1 MNPGDN
7 NEKLSQLQEENMR
20 LRRALEEVSI
30 LNEIAIAISSTLSL
44 DRILDLVV
52 QKCLKHMKVE
62 QGAVLLLDEKKE
74 DKPFQTMIRGWD
86 TSSHNLPYRLDAQLT
101 GWMLKNRQPL
111 ITNDFAGDKRFHT
124 KAGET
129 MPIQS
134 LLCVPLLLKGHMIGL
149 VTLFNKKAAEGFS
162 SEDQRLLSIIAAQ
175 SAQIIEN
182 ARLLREEQELIK
194 MQEELRLAFEIQT
207 NLLPEKPPQ
216 VKGYDIYGKSIPA
229 KEVGGDYFDFIEVN
243 NKQLIFCL
251 GDVSG
256 KGMPAALLMAN
267 LQATIRGQTLLDPS
281 TTRCLDHAN
290 KLLFH
295 NTSPEKFATLFY
307 GCLDFDNHQ
316 LSYSNAGHNYPYLF
330 SDHQDPIQ
338 LKEGGVILGC
348 MESSAFEEDKVPF
361 GAGDV
366 LLIYSDGITEA
377 VNNQDQEFGEDRLS
391 EVVKKNQQRSAKEL
405 IDTIINSVEQHTG
418 DFPQSDDMTLLV
430 IKRVT

>member
-1 MNPGDN
+1 MNTGDN
-7 NEKLSQLQEENMR
+7 HKKLSQLQEENQH
-20 LRRALEEVSI
+20 LRRALEEVTV

-52 QKCLKHMKVE
+52 QKCLKHIKVE
-62 QGAVLLLDEKKE
+62 QGAVLLLDEKKA

-86 TSSHNLPYRLDAQLT
+86 TSTHNLPFRLDAQLT

-111 ITNDFAGDKRFHT
+111 ISNDFPGDKRFHT
-124 KAGET
+124 KANDAL
-129 MPIQS
+129 PIRS

-149 VTLFNKKAAEGFS
+149 LTLFNKKAAGGFS
-162 SEDQRLLSIIAAQ
+162 NEDQRLLSIIAAQ

-182 ARLLREEQELIK
+182 ARLLKEEQELIK
-194 MQEELRLAFEIQT
+194 MQEELRLAYEIQT
-207 NLLPEKPPQ
+207 NLLPEKPPK

-229 KEVGGDYFDFIEVN
+229 KEVGGDYFDFIQI
-243 NKQLIFCL
+243 NKNSLIFCL

-267 LQATIRGQTLLDPS
+267 LQATIRGQILLDPS
-281 TTRCLDHAN
+281 TTRCLEYAN
-290 KLLFH
+290 KLLYH

-307 GCLDFDNHQ
+307 GNLDFENHQ
-316 LSYSNAGHNYPYLF
+316 LFYTNAGHNFPYLF
-330 SDHQDPIQ
+330 SLDQGLIQ

-348 MESSAFEEDKVPF
+348 MESSCFKEDRIPF
-361 GAGDV
+361 GTGDV

-377 VNNQDQEFGEDRLS
+377 VNEDDQEFGESQLS
-391 EVVKKNQQRSAKEL
+391 EVVKKNLNQSAKGLVE
-405 IDTIINSVEQHTG
+405 TIIDSVEQHTG

-430 IKRVT
+430 IKRNP

>member
-1 MNPGDN
+1 MTPSN
-7 NEKLSQLQEENMR
+7 NDGTLSQLQEENQR

-86 TSSHNLPYRLDAQLT
+86 TSTHNLPYRLDAQLT

-111 ITNDFAGDKRFHT
+111 ITNDFSQDQRFHT
-124 KAGET
+124 KGGEAL
-129 MPIQS
+129 PIRS

-149 VTLFNKKAAEGFS
+149 VTLFNKKAVEGFG

-182 ARLLREEQELIK
+182 ARLLKEEQALIK
-194 MQEELRLAFEIQT
+194 MQEELRLAYEIQT
-207 NLLPEKPPQ
+207 NLLPEKPPK
-216 VKGYDIYGKSIPA
+216 VKGYDIFGKSIPA
-229 KEVGGDYFDFIEVN
+229 KEVGGDYFDFIEVDKN
-243 NKQLIFCL
+243 RLIFCL

-267 LQATIRGQTLLDPS
+267 LQATIRGQALLDPS
-281 TTRCLDHAN
+281 TTRCLEHAN
-290 KLLFH
+290 KLLYH

-307 GCLDFDNHQ
+307 GCLDFNKHQ
-316 LSYSNAGHNYPYLF
+316 LSYSNAGHNFPYLF
-330 SDHQDPIQ
+330 SSGQEPVQ

-348 MESSAFEEDKVPF
+348 MESSSFDEDKVPF
-361 GAGDV
+361 GEGDV

-377 VNNQDQEFGEDRLS
+377 INDQDQEFGESRLS
-391 EVVKKNQQRSAKEL
+391 AVVKKGRDRSAKEL
-405 IDTIINSVEQHTG
+405 VEMIISSVEQHTG

-430 IKRVT
+430 IKRIK